1 MKNLLQILKWTLLG
15 ILSVLLVFVIWF
27 YANYGGSGDA
37 FADMSTKPLYPKD
50 SLQIIATLP
59 EPPGNVA
66 VSKEGRIFC
75 TYHAE
80 GKPEIKVWELVNG
93 KPVPFPNEK
102 WQSDQNGKVFLDAI
116 FNIRID
122 AKNRLWTLDHGQ
134 NGFKTPRLL
143 CFDIDSRK
151 LINQIDIPDNICGKG
166 SYIQDMQIDT
176 LCKKIYIADLSA
188 FGKTPALVIVDIDT
202 KTFKRVLEKHV
213 SVMPE
218 GKYKIVNKGREM
230 KPVGPLYYFHPAF
243 DPIALDRKNEY
254 LYYGPMSGSWMYR
267 VKTSDLND
275 SRLSETELEKKVEK
289 YAKRGQCDG
298 ITMDDKNNIYL
309 TDIENGSIAI
319 IDTNRKYH
327 TLTSHPTMRWPDGLC
342 FGADGYI
349 YVSDSDIPDVMMQ
362 SKKHMAE
369 NKPYYLWKFKAL
381 AGARNGQ

>member
-1 MKNLLQILKWTLLG
+1 MRKFIQIFKWVL
-15 ILSVLLVFVIWF
+15 LSVFTLVAILLIWF
-27 YANYGGSGDA
+27 YLSYGGSGEA
-37 FADMSTKPLYPKD
+37 FPNMATKPLYPQD

-80 GKPEIKVWELVNG
+80 GKPDIKVWELVNG
-93 KPVPFPNEK
+93 QPVPFPNEQ
-102 WQSDQNGKVFLDAI
+102 WQSSKNGDVFLDAI

-151 LINQIDIPDNICGKG
+151 LITQIDIPADICGKG

-202 KTFKRVLEKHV
+202 KHCRRVLEKHF

-218 GKYKIVNKGREM
+218 RKYKVVNKGREM
-230 KPVGPLYYFHPAF
+230 KPAGPLFFFHPGF

-254 LYYGPMSGSWMYR
+254 LYYGPMSGSWIYR
-267 VKTSDLND
+267 IKISEVNNTG
-275 SRLSETELEKKVEK
+275 LSASELESKVEK

-298 ITMDDKNNIYL
+298 ITMDNNNNIYL
-309 TDIENGSIAI
+309 TDIENGSIAV
-319 IDTNRKYH
+319 IDNNKKYY
-327 TLTSHPTMRWPDGLC
+327 TLVSHPKMRWPDGLC
-342 FGADGYI
+342 FGADGYV

-362 SKKHMAE
+362 SKSHMAK

-381 AGARNGQ
+381 SDARNGQ